1 MTSMPTTIDFEV
13 PRLLTEPVI
22 ASGCCAVPA
31 EDLIKEELT
40 AVRGVQDVTREQET
54 GRLTY
59 DPAQTDARAI
69 RVALQGIGYP
79 AGDRAYEATPRG
91 PVTGQ

>member
-1 MTSMPTTIDFEV
+1 MPTTIGFEM

-54 GRLTY
+54 GRLTVTY

-79 AGDRAYEATPRG
+79 AGDPAYEATPRG